1 MDKSKPKIMFES
13 TGGIENSYR
22 LLLGDEVVDSMI
34 QAIGEV
40 NANRFLKLHAKYD
53 ALSRRNPEADPLRKM
68 PAHDIPAFDD
78 FESYVKFLHKIEFTL
93 RTFKEPISKALYA
106 VIKEMLALA
115 EKKQKQDKQEATSA
129 VTYQN
134 AMLRGNSLIHVPVP
148 LQVMD
153 QFRYT
158 GVFPYS
164 YPSFEAT
171 LEIVR
176 NYADDKDF
184 VKRLEAE
191 LTDTL
196 KSSLVRVIA
205 ELPKEQKKSV
215 PELVVEAQEYL
226 MSRNWIKYN
235 LENVAQASFNIAKA
249 GLKHQ
254 VTTNGVI
261 KHVSGSRTLAF
272 AFLGLNLERVL
283 RRGFFALLK
292 DITNSVNLAGREAG
306 FDVLTAACSYFVQ
319 DQARQWLDNLQSKL
333 K

>member
-34 QAIGEV
+34 QTIGEA

-68 PAHDIPAFDD
+68 PAHDIPAFED
-78 FESYVKFLHKIEFTL
+78 FESYVKFLNKIEFTL

-106 VIKEMLALA
+106 VIKEMIALA
-115 EKKQKQDKQEATSA
+115 DKKQAKQDKQEVTSA
-129 VTYQN
+129 TYQN
-134 AMLRGNSLIHVPVP
+134 SMLRGNTLIHVPVP
-148 LQVMD
+148 LLEMD
-153 QFRYT
+153 KFRYT

-196 KSSLVRVIA
+196 KASLVRVVA
-205 ELPKEQKKSV
+205 ELSKEQKKSI

-272 AFLGLNLERVL
+272 AFLGLNLERAL

-319 DQARQWLDNLQSKL
+319 DHARQWLDNLQSKL